1 MIGGVGFGHGAASI
15 KSGSIGVLKGPQYEH
30 VMMLNNS
37 LDEESDIRPS
47 QIDEFIHKKA
57 YKPDERGSGHISSS
71 YISIGEEDPFLTG
84 KFCDGT
90 GK

>member
-15 KSGSIGVLKGPQYEH
+15 KSGSIGVLKGHEQN
-30 VMMLNNS
+30 NNS

-47 QIDEFIHKKA
+47 QIDEFIDKKA
-57 YKPDERGSGHISSS
+57 YLKAEEGGHISSS

-90 GK
+90 SK